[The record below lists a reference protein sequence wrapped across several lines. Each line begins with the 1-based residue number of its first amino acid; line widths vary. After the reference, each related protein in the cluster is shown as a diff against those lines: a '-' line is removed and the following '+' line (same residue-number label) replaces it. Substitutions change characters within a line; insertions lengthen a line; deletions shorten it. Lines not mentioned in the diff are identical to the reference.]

1 MALLYFGAY
10 RPAIAQNGNWT
21 DINQWY
27 TTLGY
32 YDKSGG
38 AVGTLAGRLPTEAD
52 TVYCIQYITSNFPT
66 TWAGNFDQ
74 CKLGSPTVNATGTYS
89 GIIKNLGVYGTT
101 SAPTFSGTVTGAE
114 CFGGYFTG
122 TLSGLG
128 GYTIT
133 LRNNTLV
140 ATNITN
146 IYYLSM
152 TGGTVNGSL
161 SGTGTFLISG
171 GIVNGTLGTTGA
183 IFISGGTVNS
193 TNNSISCNQFS
204 YTSGTLTNITGIT
217 SASLIT
223 LTGFTSSANLVA
235 VSTMTITNCNL
246 SGNISFS
253 NITTGYLII
262 KQNSTIAA
270 DISTSATNCAR
281 FKIFSGTFT
290 NSAPWVFGRTNYA
303 ALVNIGCEVTQT
315 ITSTYPYYV
324 YSYSLE
330 SLTTSKDITVYT
342 AAAAGTCS
350 LNYPTNYGGQPGS
363 TFSPSLYGT
372 FTGLIT
378 FLPTTGQSIGQVQ
391 IAGGSYYPTKTISAT
406 LNGSVYNIAY
416 SDLPYDWGF
425 VSPYRFGVF
434 SPTVYVSGL
443 PSGIDV
449 LSTLV

>member
-1 MALLYFGAY
+1 MALLYFGAN
-10 RPAIAQNGNWT
+10 RPVYSSNGNWT
-21 DINQWY
+21 DTSQWY

-66 TWAGNFDQ
+66 TWAGNFDA
-74 CKLGSPTVNATGTYS
+74 CSLGSPTVNATGTYS
-89 GIIKNLGVYGTT
+89 GIIKNLNVYGTT
-101 SAPTFSGTVTGAE
+101 SAPTFSGTVYGAS

-128 GYTIT
+128 GYYIT

-161 SGTGTFLISG
+161 SGTGTFNTIG
-171 GIVNGTLGTTGA
+171 GTVNGTLGTSGA
-183 IFISGGTVNS
+183 IFINGGTVNS

-223 LTGFTSSANLVA
+223 LTGFTSSANLV
-235 VSTMTITNCNL
+235 SGGTMTITNCNL
-246 SGNISFS
+246 SGSISFS
-253 NITTGYLII
+253 NISNAYLII
-262 KQNSTIAA
+262 QKNSTIAA
-270 DISTSATNCAR
+270 DISTSVSNCAK
-281 FKIFSGTFT
+281 FKISSGTFT
-290 NSAPWVFGRTNYA
+290 NSSPWIFGTSSFA
-303 ALVNIGCEVTQT
+303 ATVNIGCEVF
-315 ITSTYPYYV
+315 SNYSNGV
-324 YSYSLE
+324 YSYTFE
-330 SLTTSKDITVYT
+330 SLTISKDITIYT
-342 AAAAGTCS
+342 NSTKTNYINSPQNFGGAAGS
-350 LNYPTNYGGQPGS
+350 V
-363 TFSPSLYGT
+363 FSPSLYGT
-372 FTGLIT
+372 FIGLIN
-378 FLPTTGQSIGQVQ
+378 FLPTTGGTVGYITVG
-391 IAGGSYYPTKTISAT
+391 GGSNYPTKTISAT
-406 LNGSVYNIAY
+406 LNGSNYNISY
-416 SDLPYDWGF
+416 LDLPYDWGF